1 MIEFNLWSQICS
13 PPLYGKEEKFDLIVS
28 NPPYIRTGDLKM
40 LSPDVLNEPHIALF
54 GGEDGLQFYRI
65 LAKECRNYLNANGRM
80 AFEVG
85 FDPSRRGRCFI
96 ARNRSIL
103 EYSIYS

>member
-1 MIEFNLWSQICS
+1 
-13 PPLYGKEEKFDLIVS
+13 
-28 NPPYIRTGDLKM
+28 M

-65 LAKECRNYLNANGRM
+65 LAKECRNYLNANGRV

-85 FDPSRRGRCFI
+85 FDQAKEVGALLQETGQYSNIQFI
-96 ARNRSIL
+96 ADLGGHNRVVTAVY
-103 EYSIYS
+103 EG